1 MRENELLGRIA
12 STGRPCPTCD
22 ATGESVVAI
31 WDGANAATTSQPD
44 RLGCLDCG
52 EVMAWPGTE

>member
-22 ATGESVVAI
+22 AREEVVAI
-31 WDGANAATTSQPD
+31 WDGADAKATSQPD
-44 RLGCLDCG
+44 RLGCLDCN

>member
-12 STGRPCPTCD
+12 STGRACPTCD
-22 ATGESVVAI
+22 ARESVVAI
-31 WDGANAATTSQPD
+31 WEGANASTTSQPD

-52 EVMAWPGTE
+52 EVMSWPGTE